1 MTATPQQEQHA
12 RFLESIVNYAR
23 AEGKQE
29 AELAVARYLDVTPYS
44 DGSSTATVVV
54 LRRDTGPEL
63 REAIRA
69 RRWHRHTPHDC
80 SGLVFQ
86 STCDLLKVGR
96 TDYGWYVVAVVTTY
110 LDI

>member
-1 MTATPQQEQHA
+1 MTTTPQQEQQA
-12 RFLESIVNYAR
+12 RFLESLVSYAH

-29 AELAVARYLDVTPYS
+29 AERAAARYLDVTPYS

-54 LRRDTGPEL
+54 LRRETGAAL
-63 REAIRA
+63 RNAIRD
-69 RRWHRHTPHDC
+69 RRWHRNTPYDC

-96 TDYGWYVVAVVTTY
+96 TDCGWYAVAVVTTY